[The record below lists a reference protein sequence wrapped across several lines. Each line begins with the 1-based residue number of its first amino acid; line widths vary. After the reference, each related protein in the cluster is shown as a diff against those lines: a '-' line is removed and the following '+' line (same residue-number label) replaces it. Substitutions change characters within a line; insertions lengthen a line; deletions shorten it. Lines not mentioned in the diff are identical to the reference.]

1 MTSKPEDWCKKKFE
15 DEKEDINDW
24 VVSDAN
30 SYDPLTNSLKGS
42 FKRKMIGSSEED
54 YTFFPNKRY

>member
-1 MTSKPEDWCKKKFE
+1 MTSKPEDWCKQKFE

-24 VVSDAN
+24 VVSDLNA
-30 SYDPLTNSLKGS
+30 YDPLSGSLKGS
-42 FKRKMIGSSEED
+42 FKRKLIGSSEGD